1 MVCMSRGEEGEC
13 LDEWILNRLPLP
25 AGMYKYGPWLKRSI
39 DLPHE
44 LALPIRK
51 LIDFV

>member
-1 MVCMSRGEEGEC
+1 MSRGEEGEC
-13 LDEWILNRLPLP
+13 LDWSIRTRLPLP
-25 AGMYKYGPWLKRSI
+25 AGIYKHGPSLKRSI

-51 LIDFV
+51 LSDFV